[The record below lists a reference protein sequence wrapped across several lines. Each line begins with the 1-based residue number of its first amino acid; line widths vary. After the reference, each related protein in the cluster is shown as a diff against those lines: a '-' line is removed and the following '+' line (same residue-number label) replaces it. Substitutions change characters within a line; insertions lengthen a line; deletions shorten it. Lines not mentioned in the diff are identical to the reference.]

1 MGFDGIGIGLDL
13 TRAVARLVLLDWDH
27 SSWDWRLTTTSHIIS
42 TIGTWTTRPMERR
55 RFMPEKEVNQENRM
69 SIFYRSFFLV
79 PGSANKN
86 MLTASLTRYKR
97 LNKTCRWA
105 CHRFDMRPVCEQEE
119 SFFCVTV
126 DLLTEVF
133 QAVLED
139 LKDFTL
145 QWKWMKWGS

>member
-1 MGFDGIGIGLDL
+1 
-13 TRAVARLVLLDWDH
+13 
-27 SSWDWRLTTTSHIIS
+27 
-42 TIGTWTTRPMERR
+42 
-55 RFMPEKEVNQENRM
+55 MPEKEVNQENRM

-79 PGSANKN
+79 PGSANKT

-105 CHRFDMRPVCEQEE
+105 CHRFDMRPVCHRLCEQE

-145 QWKWMKWGS
+145 Q